1 MEAPSIR
8 SLMTRQLLVPLGCF
22 AALTFTETSYS
33 VLIPLMFSTSIENGG
48 LGFSSLQIGTIMGT
62 WGTYNVIWQGVAVSW
77 MIKRFGPRTVH
88 IFGQSCLLLGFSIF
102 IAMNAIARAY
112 GEVNS
117 VVWALVVVQFLFC
130 NSMVFMS
137 FGEMFFTLF
146 IPDLIRAFAGTGHM
160 LIVDSAPSKAALTM
174 TNGLGQV
181 AGTISRTLAPVFA
194 TSLFSIST
202 EHNLLYGYLVFV
214 ILLLVTLAG
223 IRCSLLLPGELR
235 RAR

>member
-1 MEAPSIR
+1 STEAPSIR

-48 LGFSSLQIGTIMGT
+48 LGFSSLQIGPIMGM
-62 WGTYNVIWQGVAVSW
+62 WGTYNVLWQGIAVSW

-88 IFGQSCLLLGFSIF
+88 IFGQSCLLLGFSLF
-102 IAMNAIARAY
+102 IAMNVIARAY
-112 GEVNS
+112 GEVDS
-117 VVWALVVVQFLFC
+117 VVWALGVVQFLFC
-130 NSMVFMS
+130 NSMVFMF
-137 FGEMFFTLF
+137 FG
-146 IPDLIRAFAGTGHM
+146 DTGHM
-160 LIVDSAPSKAALTM
+160 FIVDSAPNKAALTM

-214 ILLLVTLAG
+214 ILLLVTLGG
-223 IRCSLLLPGELR
+223 IRCSLLLPGEL
-235 RAR
+235 